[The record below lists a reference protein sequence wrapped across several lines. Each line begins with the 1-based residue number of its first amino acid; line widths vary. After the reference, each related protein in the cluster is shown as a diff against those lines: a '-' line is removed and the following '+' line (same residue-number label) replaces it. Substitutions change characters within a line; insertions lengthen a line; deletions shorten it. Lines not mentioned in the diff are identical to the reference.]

1 HSGNLDLEQFPSMN
15 DFQPINV
22 SVVVP
27 VYGSA
32 TTLRPLTDRLVAVLQ
47 ALALT
52 YELVFVDDGSR
63 DQSWQVLQ
71 ELHAAGSCYTTVI
84 RLMRNYGQHNALM
97 CGFRHC
103 RGSYIV
109 TMDDDLQ
116 NPPEEL
122 PKLLKEI
129 QTRELDL
136 VYGRCD
142 AKKHSPWRNLGS
154 AIVNTFYRVVFK
166 SSVTVTSFRVMRRE
180 LMESILPYCLH
191 FTYVDGLFAWNTQR
205 IGQVMVEHHPRPIG
219 RSGYSLGKLVTSA
232 LNLFTNFSLLP
243 LQAVSALGFLAA
255 AGGFLLGTY
264 YLVLYLFSRIA
275 IAGYA
280 SIIVAVLMLG
290 G

>member
-1 HSGNLDLEQFPSMN
+1 MRLSPPRPFPLLPLLAKHPDRHSGNLDLEQFPSMN

-136 VYGRCD
+136 VYG
-142 AKKHSPWRNLGS
+142 
-154 AIVNTFYRVVFK
+154 
-166 SSVTVTSFRVMRRE
+166 
-180 LMESILPYCLH
+180 
-191 FTYVDGLFAWNTQR
+191 
-205 IGQVMVEHHPRPIG
+205 
-219 RSGYSLGKLVTSA
+219 
-232 LNLFTNFSLLP
+232 
-243 LQAVSALGFLAA
+243 
-255 AGGFLLGTY
+255 
-264 YLVLYLFSRIA
+264 
-275 IAGYA
+275 
-280 SIIVAVLMLG
+280 
-290 G
+290 